1 MPDGRVRLLTVQE
14 VLWEVCGA
22 RQYGAMLTLDPLRG
36 LERVDDP
43 EEPRPPAL
51 RTADERVADLLRTYE
66 SAEFDSVQLRGLLV
80 ALHDLFSGV
89 DGLTVPVAL
98 VVPYAAH
105 ALPGDTVMRADR
117 MLFTAIEALGH
128 TAPTIPMPGRP
139 GQGTFGLTLIW
150 VCEQQDQLPP
160 AFPVASDSVRLIRLL
175 RPNLDRRT
183 QLAARFV
190 GRVFNTEARE
200 EELKS
205 VAGATDGMTA
215 RQLRTTVLTAAT
227 LPPGPTVFSDAARLV
242 RVGITDDPWAGDT
255 VRRRLAD
262 ADTYLSHRVLGQPTA
277 VRKTVDV
284 LTRAAVGLTGAQ
296 SSAARN
302 RPRGVLFLA
311 GPTGVG
317 KTELARA
324 VTTLLLGEE
333 AQPVRFDMSEFRVDE
348 SRQRLIG
355 APPGY
360 VDPSSGGELTNAV
373 RAQPACV
380 LLFDEIE
387 KAHERILD
395 LFLQILDDGRLT
407 DSRGSTVYFS
417 ECFIIFTSNLG
428 TQPTKQENGNDPD
441 AAVSLAEDLLKQ
453 FTDDPAGYC
462 GDSGRV
468 RLLRPQDRPSRT
480 AQPARDNYVTLGFI
494 EEKAAGQVLDR
505 SLASVVSRV
514 RSVHKTELV
523 VSEDARDDLMD
534 AAMANLGLGARASST
549 WWRARWSTRS
559 AGSCS
564 GNRGVRAPDHPVE
577 PPPRG
582 RRLEAAVELTGEE
595 QAERLRSVRLFG
607 STAPTSRSPRWGP
620 ADASACGPRAARCA
634 ARAASPTTPGRPR
647 TAPLSPPR
655 TSGTS
660 GGRHS
665 TGARTG

>member
-1 MPDGRVRLLTVQE
+1 MTTPADSTPRDGRTALPEAWMREVDLSLSLAPHLLLTGNVRDLHQLPVPEGAVRLVTLQD
-14 VLWEVCGA
+14 VLWEVCRA
-22 RQYGAMLTLDPLRG
+22 RGYGALLTLDPLRG

-43 EEPRPPAL
+43 EDPRAPAPRTEDR
-51 RTADERVADLLRTYE
+51 RTADARIADLLKRYE
-66 SAEFDSVQLRGLLV
+66 GTEFDSVELRGLLV
-80 ALHDLFSGV
+80 ALHDLFSGE

-105 ALPGDTVMRADR
+105 ALPSDTLMRADR
-117 MLFTAIEALGH
+117 TLFTAIEALGH

-139 GQGTFGLTLIW
+139 GERAFGLTLIW
-150 VCEQQDQLPP
+150 VCEQQDHLPS
-160 AFPVASDSVRLIRLL
+160 AFPVASDSVRVIRLL

-190 GRVFNTEARE
+190 RRVFGAEAQE

-215 RQLRTTVLTAAT
+215 RQVHTTVRTAAT

-242 RVGITDDPWAGDT
+242 RVGITDDPWAGDA
-255 VRRRLAD
+255 VRRQLAGAD
-262 ADTYLSHRVLGQPTA
+262 AYLSRRVLGQPTA

-360 VDPSSGGELTNAV
+360 VGYDSGGELTNAV

-428 TQPTKQENGNDPD
+428 TQPTKEGNEKENDPD
-441 AAVSLAEDLLKQ
+441 AAVHRAEELLQQ
-453 FTDDPAGYC
+453 FTHSPDAYFNHFRAAYEDFF
-462 GDSGRV
+462 DRKIGRPELRN
-468 RLLRPQDRPSRT
+468 RLG
-480 AQPARDNYVTLGFI
+480 DNYVTLGFI
-494 EEKAAGQVLDR
+494 DKEAASRVLDR
-505 SLASVVSRV
+505 SLDSVVTRV
-514 RSVHKTELV
+514 RTVHKTELV
-523 VSEDARDDLMD
+523 VSPDARHALMD
-534 AAMANLGLGARASST
+534 AAVAKLGLGARGILNLVESSVVNPLS
-549 WWRARWSTRS
+549 R
-559 AGSCS
+559 
-564 GNRGVRAPDHPVE
+564 
-577 PPPRG
+577 
-582 RRLEAAVELTGEE
+582 EL
-595 QAERLRSVRLFG
+595 FH
-607 STAPTSRSPRWGP
+607 
-620 ADASACGPRAARCA
+620 
-634 ARAASPTTPGRPR
+634 RPR
-647 TAPLSPPR
+647 TEGSRITLSDLIPENDENDGWRPVWD
-655 TSGTS
+655 
-660 GGRHS
+660 
-665 TGARTG
+665 

>member
-1 MPDGRVRLLTVQE
+1 MSTPPDGRTGLPEAWMREVDLSLSLAPHLLLTGNVRDFHQLPLPEGRVRLLTVQE
-14 VLWEVCGA
+14 VLWEVCGT
-22 RQYGAMLTLDPLRG
+22 RGYGAMLTLDPLRG

-43 EEPRPPAL
+43 VDDAEEPRSPAL
-51 RTADERVADLLRTYE
+51 QAADKRLAELLRTYQDG
-66 SAEFDSVQLRGLLV
+66 EFDSVQLRGLLV
-80 ALHDLFSGV
+80 ALHDLFSGE

-98 VVPYAAH
+98 MVPYAAH
-105 ALPGDTVMRADR
+105 ALPSDTVLRADR

-139 GQGTFGLTLIW
+139 GQRTYGLTLIW

-160 AFPVASDSVRLIRLL
+160 AFPVASDSVRVIRLL

-190 GRVFNTEARE
+190 GRVFGAEARE

-255 VRRRLAD
+255 VRRQLAD
-262 ADTYLSHRVLGQPTA
+262 AESYLSHRVLGQPTA

-296 SSAARN
+296 ASAARN

-360 VDPSSGGELTNAV
+360 VGYDSGGELTNAV

-428 TQPTKQENGNDPD
+428 TQPANEEKGNGPD
-441 AAVSLAEDLLKQ
+441 AAVGLAEDLLTQ
-453 FTDDPAGYC
+453 FTENPAGYF
-462 GDSGRV
+462 GHFRAAYEDFFDRKIGRPELRN
-468 RLLRPQDRPSRT
+468 RLG
-480 AQPARDNYVTLGFI
+480 DNYVTLGFI
-494 EEKAAGQVLDR
+494 DEKAAARVLDR
-505 SLASVVSRV
+505 SLDSVVSRV
-514 RSVHKTELV
+514 RAVHKTELV
-523 VSEDARDDLMD
+523 IGPDARDDLMD
-534 AAMANLGLGARASST
+534 AVTAHLGLGARGILNT
-549 WWRARWSTRS
+549 VES
-559 AGSCS
+559 AVVNPLS
-564 GNRGVRAPDHPVE
+564 RELFRT
-577 PPPRG
+577 PRG
-582 RRLEAAVELTGEE
+582 E
-595 QAERLRSVRLFG
+595 
-607 STAPTSRSPRWGP
+607 
-620 ADASACGPRAARCA
+620 
-634 ARAASPTTPGRPR
+634 
-647 TAPLSPPR
+647 
-655 TSGTS
+655 
-660 GGRHS
+660 
-665 TGARTG
+665 GARITLLHLLQEDDGWRPVWH